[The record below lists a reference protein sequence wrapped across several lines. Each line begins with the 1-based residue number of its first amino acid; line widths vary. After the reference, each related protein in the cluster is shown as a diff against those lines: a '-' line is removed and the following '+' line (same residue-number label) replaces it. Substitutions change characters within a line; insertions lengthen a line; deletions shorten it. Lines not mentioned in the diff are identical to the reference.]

1 MGPKWVGYK
10 NEVARDKTRKRKTR
24 PTYSS
29 VESLTWFREIIPP
42 FGSNAVKGF
51 RCAVKAYEKKGGGS
65 TMRLEVVEVVAGF
78 TFRLEPNERNR
89 KVTYVV
95 AKLT

>member
-1 MGPKWVGYK
+1 
-10 NEVARDKTRKRKTR
+10 
-24 PTYSS
+24 
-29 VESLTWFREIIPP
+29 
-42 FGSNAVKGF
+42 
-51 RCAVKAYEKKGGGS
+51 
-65 TMRLEVVEVVAGF
+65 MRLEVVEVEAGF